1 LARVEAVD
9 CVVVVFTSAAGT
21 ELAAAVVVEDEEL
34 GWLTTVGGLG
44 LCSAGFE
51 EVAGATEAAVG
62 VAIGGGGSASCGNTT
77 EFMTDGSSCSF
88 T

>member
-1 LARVEAVD
+1 MARVEAVG
-9 CVVVVFTSAAGT
+9 CVVVVFTSVAGT
-21 ELAAAVVVEDEEL
+21 ELAAAVVAEDWEL

-44 LCSAGFE
+44 FCSAGFE
-51 EVAGATEAAVG
+51 EVAGATEVAVG